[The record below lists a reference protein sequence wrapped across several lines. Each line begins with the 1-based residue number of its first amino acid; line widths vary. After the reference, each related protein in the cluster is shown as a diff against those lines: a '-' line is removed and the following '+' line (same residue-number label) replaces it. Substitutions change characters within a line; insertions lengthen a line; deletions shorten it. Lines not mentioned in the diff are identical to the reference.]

1 MKGSNSFERWQ
12 TCIERADNIF
22 GLGYAISKMFIRRSP
37 INAKAIAQNMIKSIK
52 ESFVKKFEEITWMDE
67 ETRLL
72 AKEKVNYVDEL
83 IGYPDFLEND
93 ELLDLRYQELNIDE
107 NDYFGNEIRLIQY
120 AMKSEI
126 VTYRTRVN
134 RYEYEERL
142 PINYFNFY

>member
-1 MKGSNSFERWQ
+1 
-12 TCIERADNIF
+12 
-22 GLGYAISKMFIRRSP
+22 
-37 INAKAIAQNMIKSIK
+37 MIKSIK
-52 ESFVKKFEEITWMDE
+52 ESFVKKFEEIEWMDE

-93 ELLDLRYQELNIDE
+93 EQLNLRYQELNIDE

-126 VTYRTRVN
+126 DTYRARVN
-134 RYEYEERL
+134 RYE
-142 PINYFNFY
+142 

>member
-1 MKGSNSFERWQ
+1 
-12 TCIERADNIF
+12 
-22 GLGYAISKMFIRRSP
+22 MFVRRSP
-37 INAKAIAQNMIKSIK
+37 INAKTIAQNMIKSIK
-52 ESFVKKFEEITWMDE
+52 ESFVKKFEEIAWMDE

-93 ELLDLRYQELNIDE
+93 ELLNLRYKELNIDE

-134 RYEYEERL
+134 RYE
-142 PINYFNFY
+142 